1 MFCVQGATRL
11 QVIRIVLGICHEFFP
26 RRVWDSLLVFCKE
39 LFSIV
44 KSNGLQMC
52 SVMVWLDCGTATTNG
67 NRTSQLRQHAKNL
80 TQRQVRHCRQVRISR
95 ISCSS
100 SKCLQLHNTHTHIY
114 NIYNDSTNKEFD
126 MAVGNISINNMGRLG
141 NGARTFSRDYDY
153 SYHFRDVHLTHFHI
167 VILSRS
173 C

>member
-1 MFCVQGATRL
+1 MGFIVSVLQRVILYSQVQWSSDVFCYGVAGLRNCNDQWEPNFPTSTACKEPHATPGKAL
-11 QVIRIVLGICHEFFP
+11 SPGPNF
-26 RRVWDSLLVFCKE
+26 SNLVFQQ
-39 LFSIV
+39 
-44 KSNGLQMC
+44 QM
-52 SVMVWLDCGTATTNG
+52 SPVA
-67 NRTSQLRQHAKNL
+67 QY
-80 TQRQVRHCRQVRISR
+80 
-95 ISCSS
+95 
-100 SKCLQLHNTHTHIY
+100 THTYIY